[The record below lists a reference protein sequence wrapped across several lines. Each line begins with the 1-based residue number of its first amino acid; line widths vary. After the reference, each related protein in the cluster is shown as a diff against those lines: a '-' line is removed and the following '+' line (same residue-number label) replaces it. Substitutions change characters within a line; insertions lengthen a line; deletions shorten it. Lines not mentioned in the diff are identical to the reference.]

1 MKIVITDIDT
11 VTGGDLSLKSLE
23 ELGEV
28 TCYGMTSEDEVG
40 ERIKDAEIVL
50 CNKTPLNRHNLHRAS
65 RLKYIGLF
73 ATGYNNIDL
82 EYCREHGIA
91 VCNAP
96 AYSTDSVAQLTFAF
110 ILELTNRV
118 YDYRSLV
125 DKGDWIKSRTF
136 SMFPIPLMELRGKT
150 LGIIGFGSIGSRVAQ
165 IALAFGMRVVAYNR
179 SVRTAEGVEFTDLQ
193 SLLRQ
198 SDIVT
203 LHCPLNEDSRDLI
216 NEKTLSEMKRG
227 AILINTSR
235 GGAVDEN
242 ALASALKA
250 GRLLGAAVDVLRN
263 EPMDKDCPLYGIPNC
278 IITPH
283 IAWAGLETRERLL
296 QIVTDNIL
304 SFMRGEVRNEVA
316 GSTGKAV

>member
-11 VTGGDLSLKSLE
+11 VTGGDLSLKSIE
-23 ELGEV
+23 QLGDV
-28 TCYGMTSEDEVG
+28 TCYGLTAEEEVAQRVG
-40 ERIKDAEIVL
+40 GADIIL
-50 CNKTPLNRHNLHRAS
+50 CNKTPLNRKNLCGAS

-82 EYCREHGIA
+82 EYCRSRGIA

-110 ILELTNRV
+110 ILELVNRV
-118 YDYRSLV
+118 CDYRSLV

-136 SMFPIPLMELRGKT
+136 SMFPIPLMELKGKT
-150 LGIIGFGSIGSRVAQ
+150 LGIIGYGSIGSKVGE
-165 IALAFGMRVVAYNR
+165 IACAFGMRVLACNR
-179 SVRTAEGVEFTDLQ
+179 SPKTAQGVEFTEL
-193 SLLRQ
+193 SVLLEQ

-203 LHCPLNEDSRDLI
+203 LHCPLNEDSQNLI
-216 NEKTLSEMKRG
+216 NEEALSRMKHG

-235 GGAVDEN
+235 GGVVDEN
-242 ALASALKA
+242 ALAKALRTGK
-250 GRLLGAAVDVLRN
+250 LMGAAVDVLRK

-296 QIVTDNIL
+296 KIVTDNI
-304 SFMRGEVRNEVA
+304 SAFMRGETVNNVA
-316 GSTGKAV
+316 EIKK

>member
-1 MKIVITDIDT
+1 MNIVVTDIDT
-11 VTGGDLSLKSLE
+11 VTGGDLSLDALE
-23 ELGEV
+23 RLGDV
-28 TCYGMTSEDEVG
+28 TYYGLTSEEEVS
-40 ERIKDAEIVL
+40 ERVRDADIIL
-50 CNKTPLNRHNLHRAS
+50 CNKTPLNRGNLQNAA

-73 ATGYNNIDL
+73 ATGCNNIDL
-82 EYCREHGIA
+82 EYCRERRIA

-110 ILELTNRV
+110 ILELVNRV

-125 DKGDWIKSRTF
+125 DRGDWIKSRTF
-136 SMFPIPLMELRGKT
+136 SMFPIPLMELKGKV

-165 IALAFGMRVVAYNR
+165 IARAFDMRVIAYNR
-179 SVRTAEGVEFTDLQ
+179 SPKAAEGVEFTEL
-193 SLLRQ
+193 SELLGR

-203 LHCPLNEDSRDLI
+203 LHCPLNNTSKNLI
-216 NEKTLSEMKRG
+216 NEKTLSEMKKG

-235 GGAVDEN
+235 GGVIDEN
-242 ALASALKA
+242 ALAHALKT
-250 GRLLGAAVDVLRN
+250 GQLLGAAVDVLQK

-296 QIVTDNIL
+296 EIVVGNVEGFL
-304 SFMRGEVRNEVA
+304 S
-316 GSTGKAV
+316 GKNNGNV

>member
-11 VTGGDLSLKSLE
+11 VTGGDLSLKSIE
-23 ELGEV
+23 QLGDV
-28 TCYGMTSEDEVG
+28 TRYGLTSEEEVAQ
-40 ERIKDAEIVL
+40 RVCDAEIIL
-50 CNKTPLNRHNLHRAS
+50 CNKTPLNRKNLCGAS

-82 EYCREHGIA
+82 EYCRSRGIA

-110 ILELTNRV
+110 ILELVNRV
-118 YDYRSLV
+118 CDYRSLV

-136 SMFPIPLMELRGKT
+136 SMFPIPLMELKGKT
-150 LGIIGFGSIGSRVAQ
+150 LGIIGYGSIGSKVGE
-165 IALAFGMRVVAYNR
+165 IACAFGMRVLACNR
-179 SVRTAEGVEFTDLQ
+179 SPKTAQGVEFTEL
-193 SLLRQ
+193 SVLLEQ

-203 LHCPLNEDSRDLI
+203 LHCPLNEDSQNLI
-216 NEKTLSEMKRG
+216 NEEALSRMKHG

-235 GGAVDEN
+235 GGVVDEN
-242 ALASALKA
+242 ALAKALRTGK
-250 GRLLGAAVDVLRN
+250 LMGAAVDVLRK

-296 QIVTDNIL
+296 KIVTDNI
-304 SFMRGEVRNEVA
+304 SAFMRGETVNNVA
-316 GSTGKAV
+316 EIKK

>member
-11 VTGGDLSLKSLE
+11 VTGGDLSLKSIE
-23 ELGEV
+23 QLGDV
-28 TCYGMTSEDEVG
+28 TRYGLTSEEEVAQ
-40 ERIKDAEIVL
+40 RVCDAEIIL
-50 CNKTPLNRHNLHRAS
+50 CNKTPLNRKNLCGAS

-82 EYCREHGIA
+82 EYCRSRGIA

-110 ILELTNRV
+110 ILELVNRV
-118 YDYRSLV
+118 CDYRSLV

-136 SMFPIPLMELRGKT
+136 SMFPIPLMELKGKT
-150 LGIIGFGSIGSRVAQ
+150 LGIIGYGSIGSKVGE
-165 IALAFGMRVVAYNR
+165 IACAFGMRVLACNR
-179 SVRTAEGVEFTDLQ
+179 SPKTAQGVEFTEL
-193 SLLRQ
+193 SVLLEQ

-203 LHCPLNEDSRDLI
+203 LHCPLNEDSQNLI
-216 NEKTLSEMKRG
+216 NEEALSRMKRG

-235 GGAVDEN
+235 GGVVDEN
-242 ALASALKA
+242 ALAKALRTGK
-250 GRLLGAAVDVLRN
+250 LMGAAVDVLRK

-296 QIVTDNIL
+296 KIVTDNI
-304 SFMRGEVRNEVA
+304 SAFMRGETVNNVA
-316 GSTGKAV
+316 EIKK